1 MTVSPENKCTF
12 VAELLYCTVQDTLH
26 TADDFSL
33 DRSPCTTRD
42 RQRTPLTLT
51 GTDTDHVDGALPAH
65 IHRVR
70 IILTS
75 IMVTGP
81 CSRGLLDSRL
91 LLHTGRCGT
100 RCTRARV
107 FLDRR
112 LVTNFCFLLLGL
124 GLFVC
129 TIDTQI
135 LDRARP
141 IANRV
146 SARTSKVWQHPWD
159 THMNV

>member
-1 MTVSPENKCTF
+1 MMTVSPENKCTF
-12 VAELLYCTVQDTLH
+12 VAELPYYTVQDTLH

-42 RQRTPLTLT
+42 RQHTSLTLT
-51 GTDTDHVDGALPAH
+51 DTDTDHVDGAFPGH

-70 IILTS
+70 IILT
-75 IMVTGP
+75 IIPVAGQR
-81 CSRGLLDSRL
+81 SRGLLDSRL
-91 LLHTGRCGT
+91 LLHSGRCGT

-107 FLDRR
+107 LLDRK

-129 TIDTQI
+129 TIDTQNI
-135 LDRARP
+135 R
-141 IANRV
+141 
-146 SARTSKVWQHPWD
+146 
-159 THMNV
+159 